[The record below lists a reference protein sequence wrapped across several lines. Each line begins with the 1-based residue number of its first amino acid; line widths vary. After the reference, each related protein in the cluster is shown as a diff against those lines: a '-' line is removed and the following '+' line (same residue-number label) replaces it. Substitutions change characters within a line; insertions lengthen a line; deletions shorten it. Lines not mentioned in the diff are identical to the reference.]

1 MIRLSRTVVCVL
13 TVLAC
18 AMASRAQEAA
28 PGTINCVEG
37 HVAVDGQEVGA
48 DASVAAVQPGHV
60 LETQQG
66 RAEVLLTP
74 GVFLRVAENST
85 IKMDEASQKDVR
97 FELVRGEALVEVDQ
111 VDQRR
116 QLDVVDK
123 DADAR
128 LEQRGIYLFNAS
140 QPAIA
145 VYSGKIRVEDDR
157 RVRSLGRGAELKLD
171 GGALKAQRF
180 DRKETDAIYA
190 WTLRR
195 ADYASQV
202 SEWTGEG
209 LLGLDGS
216 GYYAEGWYW
225 NPWFRS
231 WAFVPAK
238 GHRVSPLG
246 YGFYAP
252 TAPHYLAPVFGDFR
266 SR

>member
-1 MIRLSRTVVCVL
+1 MSGLRKEFVCSLV
-13 TVLAC
+13 TALAC
-18 AMASRAQEAA
+18 AVALRSQEAP

-37 HVAVDGQEVGA
+37 HVAVDGQAVAA
-48 DASVAAVQPGHV
+48 DASQAAVQPGHV
-60 LETQQG
+60 LETQEG

-74 GVFLRVAENST
+74 GVFLRVAENSAV
-85 IKMDEASQKDVR
+85 KMDAASEKDVR

-111 VDQRR
+111 VDRRR
-116 QLDVVDK
+116 QLNVIDK
-123 DADAR
+123 GADAR
-128 LEQRGIYLFNAS
+128 LERKGLYLFNAS

-145 VYSGKIRVEDDR
+145 VYSGRVRVEDDR
-157 RVRSLGRGAELKLD
+157 RVFGLTQGAELKLD
-171 GGALKAQRF
+171 GSVLKAEKF
-180 DRKETDAIYA
+180 DRKQTDAIYA

-238 GHRVSPLG
+238 GYRVSPLG

-252 TAPHYLAPVFGDFR
+252 AAPHYLTPVFGDFR
-266 SR
+266 